1 MWHTTELIGAF
12 KDITNRYG
20 YGIYQNRKL
29 SVAVCNDLLAEYDTE
44 KNIVQMLFQAGLGET
59 FIGVPYKNEQELKIG
74 LSRVEKFLMDQAIE
88 SGVREGIL
96 DVVSSVFSDALLSD
110 AGEKYKPDVTRS
122 FSNLHFKMNLPVIK
136 EFADRIEATSKI
148 YIYTFGY

>member
-44 KNIVQMLFQAGLGET
+44 KNIVQMLF
-59 FIGVPYKNEQELKIG
+59 
-74 LSRVEKFLMDQAIE
+74 
-88 SGVREGIL
+88 
-96 DVVSSVFSDALLSD
+96 
-110 AGEKYKPDVTRS
+110 
-122 FSNLHFKMNLPVIK
+122 
-136 EFADRIEATSKI
+136 
-148 YIYTFGY
+148 

>member
-44 KNIVQMLFQAGLGET
+44 KILFRC
-59 FIGVPYKNEQELKIG
+59 F
-74 LSRVEKFLMDQAIE
+74 F
-88 SGVREGIL
+88 
-96 DVVSSVFSDALLSD
+96 
-110 AGEKYKPDVTRS
+110 KPD
-122 FSNLHFKMNLPVIK
+122 
-136 EFADRIEATSKI
+136 
-148 YIYTFGY
+148 